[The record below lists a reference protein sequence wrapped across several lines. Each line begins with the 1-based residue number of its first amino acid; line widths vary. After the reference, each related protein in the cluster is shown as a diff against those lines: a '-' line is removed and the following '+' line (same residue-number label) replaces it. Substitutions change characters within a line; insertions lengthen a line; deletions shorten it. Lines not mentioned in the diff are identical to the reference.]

1 MMDDNSILMTPI
13 LQYGFAG
20 MCAVLLVIIVWLIW
34 NLMKL
39 LEKTNQIISANTQA
53 ICQVDQHSV
62 EALKLLRETREKIIA
77 RPCIAQKERDG

>member
-1 MMDDNSILMTPI
+1 MNPEASFLIDPI

-39 LEKTNQIISANTQA
+39 LEKTNQIINANTQA
-53 ICQVDQHSV
+53 ICQGDLHSI
-62 EALKLLRETREKIIA
+62 EALKLLRETHDKIIA
-77 RPCIAQKERDG
+77 RPCIAKKERES

>member
-1 MMDDNSILMTPI
+1 MINEKSILMDPI

-53 ICQVDQHSV
+53 ICQVDKHSI
-62 EALKLLRETREKIIA
+62 EALKVLRETHEKIIT
-77 RPCIAQKERDG
+77 RPCIAQRGG

>member
-1 MMDDNSILMTPI
+1 MMDKQSLLMDPI

-39 LEKTNQIISANTQA
+39 LEKTNQVINANTQA
-53 ICQVDQHSV
+53 ICQVDKHSV
-62 EALKLLRETREKIIA
+62 EALKLLRETHDKLIS
-77 RPCIAQKERDG
+77 RPCIAREE